1 MNMKKNNTDKA
12 FSKKLASDF
21 SVSLDLD
28 KRLYKEDIELSIAY
42 SKALKKIDILSSN
55 EQKSIEKALKNIYQD
70 IKKDKFQWRMDLE
83 DIHMNIESRLH
94 DMVGPFAGK
103 IHTGKSRNDQVS
115 TIERMFVKNT
125 ITELLIKIERLQKE
139 IVLKAE
145 KNIGIYMPS
154 YTHLQRAQPILL
166 SHHLMGYY
174 SMLQRDKSRLKN
186 CYEIA
191 DELILGSGAVAGSY
205 YNLDRNFLA
214 KELNFKKVNSNSID
228 GVSDR
233 DFIIEFLSAI
243 SVSMMHLSRI
253 SEEIIIWSSEEFG
266 FITLSDDV
274 VTTSSM
280 MPQKRNP
287 DFAELIRG
295 KFGGVL
301 GNFVS
306 ILVTMK
312 SLPFS
317 YNRDMQEDKKP
328 LFDSVDEFSD
338 SLTNMSHIIKKC
350 RFNKKNMENAT
361 KGNILATD
369 LADLLSTNGETFRQ
383 AHIKVYELTVT
394 LKKQGKVISDLT
406 SDELKNTLGINSNIK
421 VGVEQSINSRNLKGG
436 TSTKQVKKEILLAK
450 KILIFKYESSG

>member
-28 KRLYKEDIELSIAY
+28 KRLYKEDIQLSIAY

-115 TIERMFVKNT
+115 TIERMYVKNT

-383 AHIKVYELTVT
+383 AHIKVYELTNT

-406 SDELKNTLGINSNIK
+406 SDELKNILGINSNIK
-421 VGVEQSINSRNLKGG
+421 VDVEQSINSRNLKGG

-450 KILIFKYESSG
+450 KILNI

>member
-28 KRLYKEDIELSIAY
+28 KRLYKEDIQLSIAY

-145 KNIGIYMPS
+145 KNIDIYMPS

-383 AHIKVYELTVT
+383 AHIKVYELTNT

-406 SDELKNTLGINSNIK
+406 SDELKNILGINSNIK
-421 VGVEQSINSRNLKGG
+421 VDVEQSINSRNLKGG

-450 KILIFKYESSG
+450 KILNI

>member
-1 MNMKKNNTDKA
+1 MNMKNNTDKA

-21 SVSLDLD
+21 SVSLNLD
-28 KRLYKEDIELSIAY
+28 KRLYKEDIQLSIAY

-55 EQKSIEKALKNIYQD
+55 EQKSIEKALKKIYQD

-115 TIERMFVKNT
+115 TIERMYVKNT
-125 ITELLIKIERLQKE
+125 INKLLIKIERLQKE

-166 SHHLMGYY
+166 SHHLMAYY
-174 SMLQRDKSRLKN
+174 SMFQRDKSRLKN
-186 CYEIA
+186 CYEIS

-205 YNLDRNFLA
+205 YNLDRNYLA

-253 SEEIIIWSSEEFG
+253 SEEIIIWSSEEFD

-328 LFDSVDEFSD
+328 LFDSIDEFSD
-338 SLTNMSHIIKKC
+338 SLTNMSYIIKKC
-350 RFNKKNMENAT
+350 RFNKINMENAT

-383 AHIKVYELTVT
+383 AHIKVYELTNT

-406 SDELKNTLGINSNIK
+406 SDELKKTLGINSNIK
-421 VGVEQSINSRNLKGG
+421 VNVEQSINSRNLKGG

-450 KILIFKYESSG
+450 KILNI

>member
-28 KRLYKEDIELSIAY
+28 KRLYKEDIQLSIAY

-115 TIERMFVKNT
+115 TIERMYVKNT
-125 ITELLIKIERLQKE
+125 ITELLIKVERLQKE

-383 AHIKVYELTVT
+383 AHIKVYELTNT

-406 SDELKNTLGINSNIK
+406 SDELKNTLGIDSNIK
-421 VGVEQSINSRNLKGG
+421 VDVEQSINSRNLKGG

-450 KILIFKYESSG
+450 KILNI

>member
-28 KRLYKEDIELSIAY
+28 KRLYKEDIQLSIAY

-115 TIERMFVKNT
+115 TIERMYVKNT

-154 YTHLQRAQPILL
+154 YTHLQRAHPILL

-383 AHIKVYELTVT
+383 AHIKVYELTNT

-406 SDELKNTLGINSNIK
+406 SDELKNILGINSNIK
-421 VGVEQSINSRNLKGG
+421 VDVEQSINSRNLKGG
-436 TSTKQVKKEILLAK
+436 TSTKQVKKEIQLAK
-450 KILIFKYESSG
+450 KILNI

>member
-12 FSKKLASDF
+12 FSKKLVSEF
-21 SVSLDLD
+21 SASLDLD
-28 KRLYKEDIELSIAY
+28 KRLYKEDIQLSIAY
-42 SKALKKIDILSSN
+42 SKALKKIGILSNS
-55 EQKSIEKALKNIYQD
+55 EQRSIEKALKKIYQD
-70 IKKDKFQWRMDLE
+70 IKKDKFEWRMDLE

-115 TIERMFVKNT
+115 TIERMYVKNAINESLT
-125 ITELLIKIERLQKE
+125 KIENLQKE

-145 KNIGIYMPS
+145 KNVGIYMPS

-166 SHHLMGYY
+166 SHHLMAYY

-205 YNLDRNFLA
+205 YNLDRTYLA
-214 KELNFKKVNSNSID
+214 KELDFKKVNSNSID

-233 DFIIEFLSAI
+233 DFIIEFLSVI

-253 SEEIIIWSSEEFG
+253 AEEIIIWSSEEFG

-287 DFAELIRG
+287 DFVELIRG

-338 SLTNMSHIIKKC
+338 SLTNMTHIIKKSK
-350 RFNKKNMENAT
+350 FNKKNMENAT

-369 LADLLSTNGETFRQ
+369 LADLLSENGETFRE
-383 AHIKVYELTVT
+383 AHIKVYELTNN

-406 SDELKNTLGINSNIK
+406 SDELKKALGVDSNIK
-421 VGVEQSINSRNLKGG
+421 VNIEQSINSRNLKGG
-436 TSTKQVKKEILLAK
+436 TSLRQVKKEILIAK
-450 KILIFKYESSG
+450 KNLNI

>member
-28 KRLYKEDIELSIAY
+28 KRLYKEDIQLSIAY
-42 SKALKKIDILSSN
+42 SKALKKINILSSN

-115 TIERMFVKNT
+115 TIERMYVKNT

-383 AHIKVYELTVT
+383 AHIKVYELTNT
-394 LKKQGKVISDLT
+394 LKKQGKVISDLN

-421 VGVEQSINSRNLKGG
+421 VDVEQSINSRNLKGG
-436 TSTKQVKKEILLAK
+436 TSTKQVKKEIQLAK
-450 KILIFKYESSG
+450 KILNI

>member
-28 KRLYKEDIELSIAY
+28 KRLYKEDIQLSIAY

-115 TIERMFVKNT
+115 TIERMYVKNT
-125 ITELLIKIERLQKE
+125 ITELLIKIQRLQKE

-383 AHIKVYELTVT
+383 AHIKVYELTNT

-421 VGVEQSINSRNLKGG
+421 VDVQQSINSRNLKGG

-450 KILIFKYESSG
+450 KILNI

>member
-1 MNMKKNNTDKA
+1 M
-12 FSKKLASDF
+12 
-21 SVSLDLD
+21 
-28 KRLYKEDIELSIAY
+28 SI
-42 SKALKKIDILSSN
+42 N
-55 EQKSIEKALKNIYQD
+55 EQRSIEKALKNIYQD

-145 KNIGIYMPS
+145 KNIDIYMPS

-383 AHIKVYELTVT
+383 AHIKVYELTNT

-406 SDELKNTLGINSNIK
+406 SDELKNILGINSNIK
-421 VGVEQSINSRNLKGG
+421 VDVEQSINSRNLKGG

-450 KILIFKYESSG
+450 KILNI

>member
-1 MNMKKNNTDKA
+1 MNMKKNNTEKA

-115 TIERMFVKNT
+115 TIERMYVKNT
-125 ITELLIKIERLQKE
+125 ITELLIKVERLQKE

-383 AHIKVYELTVT
+383 AHIKVYELTNT

-421 VGVEQSINSRNLKGG
+421 VDVEQSINSRNLKGG

-450 KILIFKYESSG
+450 KILNI

>member
-28 KRLYKEDIELSIAY
+28 KRLYKEDIQLSIAY

-115 TIERMFVKNT
+115 TIERMYVKNT
-125 ITELLIKIERLQKE
+125 ITELLIKVERLQKE

-383 AHIKVYELTVT
+383 AHIKVYELTNT

-406 SDELKNTLGINSNIK
+406 SDELKKALGINSNIK
-421 VGVEQSINSRNLKGG
+421 VDVEQSINSRNLKGG

-450 KILIFKYESSG
+450 KILNI

>member
-115 TIERMFVKNT
+115 TIERMYVKNT

-383 AHIKVYELTVT
+383 AHIKVYELTNT

-406 SDELKNTLGINSNIK
+406 LS
-421 VGVEQSINSRNLKGG
+421 
-436 TSTKQVKKEILLAK
+436 
-450 KILIFKYESSG
+450 LIHI